1 MPVAAGA
8 APAPHT
14 RTNAALGPPLSY
26 WGGAAVGAEEQRWRI
41 GMDSAAAALLDS
53 SASASS
59 SAAAN
64 GNAKEMPARLLA
76 HRTAHNMSSS
86 SLRKKSDLAL
96 LRKVP
101 CATLRRLL
109 DNFQEVLLATK
120 LALLFPAVLL
130 ALAARIF
137 QFGQE
142 WVFVL
147 SLIGLV
153 PLAERLS
160 FLTEQ
165 VAFYTGPTVGGL
177 LNATFGNV
185 TEVIIA
191 IFALYEGKVVVVKC
205 SLLGSVL
212 SNLLL
217 VLGTSLFLG
226 GLANLG
232 TEQLYDRMQVDVST
246 GLLILGVL
254 CHSLPLMLRYAVSS
268 GEHAVSSWDSELE
281 LSRACS
287 IVMLLAY
294 VAYLF
299 FQLKTHRQLFEPQEV
314 EDDGDDSVSQDEVV
328 LGFSSAMIWLG
339 VMTLMTAVL
348 SEFVVSTIEAAS
360 KSWELSVSFISIILI
375 PIVGNA
381 AEHAGAVIFAFKNKL
396 DITLG
401 VSLGSA
407 TQISMFVVPLSVLV
421 AWIMGVPMDLDF
433 NLLETGSLFLAVLVT
448 AFTLQD
454 GSSHYLKGL
463 LLLFCYIV
471 IAVCFFVLRQ
481 RGNGSN
487 NDVHHQLGVA
497 SKPWRI

>member
-1 MPVAAGA
+1 MPAGA
-8 APAPHT
+8 AHT
-14 RTNAALGPPLSY
+14 NSSALGPKLPY
-26 WGGAAVGAEEQRWRI
+26 WGGAAVGREEQRWRWRT
-41 GMDSAAAALLDS
+41 GMDPAATAAASAGLLEP
-53 SASASS
+53 
-59 SAAAN
+59 
-64 GNAKEMPARLLA
+64 GAKELAARHLG
-76 HRTAHNMSSS
+76 RTAHNMSSS

-101 CATLRRLL
+101 CAPLRRLL
-109 DNFQEVLLATK
+109 DNLQE
-120 LALLFPAVLL
+120 
-130 ALAARIF
+130 
-137 QFGQE
+137 E

-205 SLLGSVL
+205 SLLGSIL

-232 TEQLYDRMQVDVST
+232 TEQPYDRMQADVST

-268 GEHAVSSWDSELE
+268 GEHAVASWDAGLE

-287 IVMLLAY
+287 VVMLLAY

-314 EDDGDDSVSQDEVV
+314 EDDGDDSVSQDEAV

-421 AWIMGVPMDLDF
+421 GWIMGVPMDLDF
-433 NLLETGSLFLAVLVT
+433 NLLETGSLFLAIFVT
-448 AFTLQD
+448 TFTLQD

-463 LLLFCYIV
+463 LLLFCYVV
-471 IAVCFFVLRQ
+471 IAICFFVLRQ
-481 RGNGSN
+481 RGNGG
-487 NDVHHQLGVA
+487 NDGADPGVA
-497 SKPWRI
+497 SNTWRI